1 MSTRTLSQR
10 PVEIELSKLSLRAE
24 SSNNNNNTVHSDP
37 QPPVEIEDV
46 PPEGGYG
53 WVVVAACSTITF
65 LLLRLPYSWG
75 LIQAK
80 LAAEHLAADSTL
92 AFIGSTATAFVS
104 FGAIIN
110 TRLIRLIGSR
120 NAALIACTLLGSS
133 QVLSGWATHSV
144 GALFVTN
151 GAVLGMGCS
160 ICFMACGSLPG
171 QYFKQ
176 RRGLA
181 NGCVFAG
188 GGIGGFV
195 LTFVMNALL
204 SRVSVAWTF
213 RILGFITLAVTLP
226 AAMLLKERTV
236 RPIATIDWT
245 LFTDPKFLLLF
256 FGSGIATFPLLV
268 PPFFIP
274 LYASSIG
281 LSTST
286 GATLLAMFNLS
297 SAFGRIGFGQ
307 LGDKIGP
314 ITSLSIAMIMSALS
328 MLAVWPVSVSLAPF
342 VVFVLI
348 NGVGNGGFF
357 STIPSVVGHMYGP
370 KRLPTALSMI
380 VTAWG
385 AGYMMG
391 APVAGYILERYG
403 GTEAGRAAFRPAM
416 YYGGS
421 MSLGSA
427 MFMLTLRG
435 LMTKKFIGFA

>member
-1 MSTRTLSQR
+1 MSTTTLSQR

-24 SSNNNNNTVHSDP
+24 SSNIAVDAVNA
-37 QPPVEIEDV
+37 PPPAAEVEDV

-65 LLLRLPYSWG
+65 FFVGLTYSWG
-75 LIQAK
+75 LIQAQLSAEN
-80 LAAEHLAADSTL
+80 LASDPTL
-92 AFIGSTATAFVS
+92 AFIGSTAIAFIS
-104 FGAIIN
+104 FGAILN
-110 TRLIRLIGSR
+110 TRLIRRIGTR
-120 NAALIACTLLGSS
+120 NAALLACTLLGGS
-133 QVLSGWATHSV
+133 QILSGWATHSV
-144 GALFVTN
+144 PALFVTN

-171 QYFKQ
+171 QYFKA

-188 GGIGGFV
+188 GGLGGFV
-195 LTFVMNALL
+195 LSFTMDALL
-204 SRVSVAWTF
+204 RRVDVAWTF
-213 RILGFITLAVTLP
+213 RILGVITLAVTLP

-236 RPIATIDWT
+236 RPIATVDWT
-245 LFTDPKFLLLF
+245 LFADPKFLLLF
-256 FGSGIATFPLLV
+256 VGSGIATFPLLV

-274 LYASSIG
+274 LYAASLG
-281 LSTST
+281 LPTRT
-286 GATLLAMFNLS
+286 GSTLLALFNLA
-297 SAFGRIGFGQ
+297 SAAGRIGFGQ

-314 ITSLSIAMIMSALS
+314 ITALSLAMLLSAGS
-328 MLAVWPVSVSLAPF
+328 MLAVWPASDALAPF
-342 VVFVLI
+342 GVFILL

-357 STIPSVVGHMYGP
+357 STIPSVVGHVYGP
-370 KRLPTALSMI
+370 KRLPSALAMI

-403 GTEAGRAAFRPAM
+403 GSEAGRAAFRPAM
-416 YYGGS
+416 YYAGS

-427 MFMLTLRG
+427 LFTLALRG
-435 LMTKKFIGFA
+435 LMTKKVFGFA